1 MKTNGVEYGIMLE
14 RIQEEVFGMKTKEP
28 IAILE
33 NELGSVAFQE
43 QVFTS
48 LVKESMSENPK
59 VLHIQLNQLFGSQRG
74 QKIQIATGEAAD
86 EVSLNVSVKLKGPVH
101 VVEAGREIQERLITE
116 LEHCLGVKVTEIVL
130 KIEDIV
136 Y

>member
-1 MKTNGVEYGIMLE
+1 MKI
-14 RIQEEVFGMKTKEP
+14 KEP

-33 NELGSVAFQE
+33 NEFGSVAFQE

-48 LVKESMSENPK
+48 LVKESMNENDQ
-59 VLHIQLNQLFGSQRG
+59 VLHIELNQLFGSQRG
-74 QKIQIATGEAAD
+74 QKIKIAAGEAAD
-86 EVSLNVSVKLKGPVH
+86 EVSLNVSVKLRGPVH
-101 VVEAGREIQERLITE
+101 VMEVGREIQERLITE
-116 LEHCLGVKVTEIVL
+116 LEHCLGVKVTEIIL

>member
-1 MKTNGVEYGIMLE
+1 
-14 RIQEEVFGMKTKEP
+14 MKTKEP
-28 IAILE
+28 IAVLE

-43 QVFTS
+43 QVFTT
-48 LVKESMSENPK
+48 LVKESMNDNPN

-74 QKIQIATGEAAD
+74 QKVRISAGESAD
-86 EVSLNVSVKLKGPVH
+86 EVSLVVSAKLKGPVN
-101 VVEAGREIQERLITE
+101 VAETGREIQERLISE

-130 KIEDIV
+130 RIEDIV